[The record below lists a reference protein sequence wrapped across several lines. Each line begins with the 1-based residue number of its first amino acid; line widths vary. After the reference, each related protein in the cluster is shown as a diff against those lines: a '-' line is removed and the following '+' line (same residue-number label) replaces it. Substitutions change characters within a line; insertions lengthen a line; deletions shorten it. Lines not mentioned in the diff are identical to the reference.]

1 MFYDAQTLT
10 HLAAV
15 SIYADG
21 YDAYS
26 AIEAVAPLF
35 GAVPVLR
42 PDLWDAVRGHSM
54 RRACFVAVVAAL
66 HAASA
71 PGAPELFLRDWAAL
85 NAARGRNM
93 FTGEVDD
100 LGWGTPNPPAAVC
113 APHAL

>member
-1 MFYDAQTLT
+1 MALLRRTRVLLARGTLLLFRAAN
-10 HLAAV
+10 LAHVAGARALG
-15 SIYADG
+15 SCPRGCG
-21 YDAYS
+21 Y
-26 AIEAVAPLF
+26 
-35 GAVPVLR
+35 
-42 PDLWDAVRGHSM
+42 RGQLSVCAM